1 MLVDRT
7 HVSWRIEKITFR
19 EHISILR
26 EVAAVDAQFFGQGR
40 GYSSAWMSERAHVIT
55 LGVRRACAMIADEVR
70 TIAAEDAPEFAAE
83 AGAWIG
89 RLSARFVSLH
99 RQRLMSGRGP
109 ATPAEVEE
117 ACNHLADVLLRE
129 CKNVIDEQLTYRPV
143 ASTNPGTLL
152 MPDISTARLVVV
164 GGRDTVRQS
173 PLIDVGALLTI
184 LYEVRSSIG
193 PLRMDP
199 ARRRALFK
207 QIEALED
214 FAQRPKPHQGMLL
227 GMVTRLAP
235 MLKMA
240 RAIEATEIVEDFLKR
255 RTGVR

>member
-1 MLVDRT
+1 MVVDRI

-19 EHISILR
+19 EHISLLR
-26 EVAAVDAQFFGQGR
+26 EVAAVDAQFFEQGR
-40 GYSSAWMSERAHVIT
+40 GYSRAWMSERAHVIAVG
-55 LGVRRACAMIADEVR
+55 LRRACARIADEVR

-89 RLSARFVSLH
+89 RLSTRFVSLH

-129 CKNVIDEQLTYRPV
+129 CKDVIEVLAHEPV
-143 ASTNPGTLL
+143 PSTNTGALL
-152 MPDISTARLVVV
+152 NPDINAASLVVV
-164 GGRDTVRQS
+164 GGRDAVQQS
-173 PLIDVGALLTI
+173 LLIDIDALLTI
-184 LYEVRSSIG
+184 LFEVRSSIG
-193 PLRMDP
+193 PLRMDT

-207 QIEALED
+207 QIAAIED
-214 FAQRPKPHQGMLL
+214 FAQRPRPHQGTLL
-227 GMVTRLAP
+227 GLVTRLAP

-240 RAIEATEIVEDFLKR
+240 RAVEATEIIEDFLKR